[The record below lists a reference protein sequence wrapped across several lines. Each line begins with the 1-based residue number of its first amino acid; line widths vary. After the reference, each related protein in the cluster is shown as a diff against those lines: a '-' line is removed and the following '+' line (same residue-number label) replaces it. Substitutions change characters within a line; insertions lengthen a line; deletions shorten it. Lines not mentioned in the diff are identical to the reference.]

1 MRILHLLSQTHLT
14 GAEVYAAD
22 LCKYQMNEGREC
34 FIISDTLSVK
44 SNAKYIPMSI
54 HNRNYINRIRNI
66 FALVKFCK
74 IQQIDLIHAHSR
86 AGSWLVN
93 IVRLFVNV
101 AYVSTIHGRQSVHFS
116 SKRKNVYG
124 RRIIT
129 VCEHL
134 KEHVK
139 DELNIDESVY
149 LVRNIID
156 EH

>member
-1 MRILHLLSQTHLT
+1 VRILHLLSQTHLT
-14 GAEVYAAD
+14 GAEVYASD
-22 LCKYQMNEGREC
+22 LCKYQTQQGHEC
-34 FIISDTLSVK
+34 FIISDTLSVE
-44 SNAKYIPMSI
+44 SVARYFPMAI
-54 HNRNYINRIRNI
+54 HNRKYVNRIKNI
-66 FALVKFCK
+66 REIIKFCK
-74 IQQIDLIHAHSR
+74 KHRIDLIHAHSR

-124 RRIIT
+124 QRIIA

-134 KEHVK
+134 KDHIG
-139 DELNIDESVY
+139 DELYIDENVY
-149 LVRNIID
+149 LIRNIID